1 MDYQAAVLQLKED
14 LRLRTEP
21 LGVNFLKDAAE
32 LPDKTRRPSEVL
44 KKKVTICQ
52 GLTMARSYGWSVGL
66 TKDDLVCIPAM
77 LAFGLTPAAD
87 PVTEL
92 GQLFCAV
99 GFHAE
104 AGPGI
109 QEAQALP
116 RLAPGQLAALY
127 LSPLARVRLDPEI
140 VVIYGNPAQLIRL
153 IGAATFS
160 FKDRVTGSFGGKV
173 ECAEYLI
180 GPYQSQQMRVAIPGL
195 GDRIFSMTQDD
206 EMVMA
211 FPVQFLEGLLV
222 GLKQAGRQIGAR
234 YPITFYQNFQPEFP
248 KPYQELAQ
256 KLGLLI

>member
-1 MDYQAAVLQLKED
+1 MDYSAAVLQLKED

-21 LGVNFLKDAAE
+21 LGVNFLKSVDQ
-32 LPDKTRRPSEVL
+32 LPEKTRRPSQVL

-66 TKDDLVCIPAM
+66 TQDDLICIPAM

-87 PVTEL
+87 PVSEL
-92 GQLFCAV
+92 GQLLCEV

-104 AGPGI
+104 VGPAI

-116 RLAPGQLAALY
+116 RLSRGQLEALY
-127 LSPLARVRLDPEI
+127 LSPLNRMQIDPDL

-153 IGAATFS
+153 IHAATFS
-160 FKDRVTGSFGGKV
+160 FKDRVSGTFGGKV

-206 EMVMA
+206 ELVTA
-211 FPVQFLEGLLV
+211 FPIKFLEGLLT
-222 GLKQAGRQIGAR
+222 GLKEAGRQIGAR

-248 KPYQELAQ
+248 KPYKEMAK
-256 KLGLLI
+256 KLGIV

>member
-1 MDYQAAVLQLKED
+1 MDYNAATLQLKED

-21 LGVNFLKDAAE
+21 LGVKFIKNAAD
-32 LPDKTRRPSEVL
+32 LPDKTRRPAEVL

-52 GLTMARSYGWSVGL
+52 GLTMARVYGWNVGL
-66 TKDDLVCIPAM
+66 TKDDLICIPAM

-92 GQLFCAV
+92 GQLFCEV
-99 GFHAE
+99 GFHPE
-104 AGPGI
+104 VGPGI

-116 RLAPGQLAALY
+116 HLAAGQLEALY
-127 LSPLARVRLDPEI
+127 LSPLARIKSDPDI
-140 VVIYGNPAQLIRL
+140 VLVYGNPAQLIRL

-160 FKDRVTGSFGGKV
+160 FQDRVRGSFGGKV

-180 GPYQSQQMRVAIPGL
+180 GPFQSQQMRVAIPGM

-206 EMVMA
+206 ELIMA
-211 FPVQFLEGLLV
+211 FPIKFLEGLLT
-222 GLKQAGRQIGAR
+222 GLKEAGRQIGAR

-248 KPYQELAQ
+248 KPYQKLAK
-256 KLGLLI
+256 KLGMA